1 MFMDYTP
8 EQSLPTCGVLP
19 QSVVDGRM
27 SAPIEVSS
35 AHSAANITPQP
46 HGAIPDQS
54 TTTDTGQDARPAFPP
69 QYPLP
74 QPLPKVSFYLFN
86 SL

>member
-1 MFMDYTP
+1 MDYTP
-8 EQSLPTCGVLP
+8 GQSLPTCGLLP
-19 QSVVDGRM
+19 QPVADGRM

-46 HGAIPDQS
+46 HGVIPNQS
-54 TTTDTGQDARPAFPP
+54 TTTDTGQDPRSALPP
-69 QYPLP
+69 QRPLP
-74 QPLPKVSFYLFN
+74 QPLPRVSFDLFS

>member
-1 MFMDYTP
+1 MDYTP
-8 EQSLPTCGVLP
+8 EQSLPTQPVA
-19 QSVVDGRM
+19 DGRM

-46 HGAIPDQS
+46 H
-54 TTTDTGQDARPAFPP
+54 
-69 QYPLP
+69 
-74 QPLPKVSFYLFN
+74 VSFDLFN